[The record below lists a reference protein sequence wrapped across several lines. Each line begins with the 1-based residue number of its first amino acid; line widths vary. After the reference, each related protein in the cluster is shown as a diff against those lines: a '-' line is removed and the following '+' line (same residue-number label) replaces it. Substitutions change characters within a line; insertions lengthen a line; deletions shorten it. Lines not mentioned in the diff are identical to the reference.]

1 MKDLSRTR
9 DFVAGIR
16 RRFFAP
22 LRGTQNDID
31 CQIMHPH
38 AKYFHAFNL
47 FNEQIG
53 PARFKKILSFFG
65 SAQNAWER
73 GSAQDF
79 IKAGL
84 EEPLAREIEL
94 KRPQMDLEKEL
105 QKLTKENIGILTL
118 LDENYPKL
126 LKEIYD
132 PPYIMYIRGALK
144 PEDEFALAIVGT
156 RRLSPYG
163 QQVAA
168 HISRDLAQSG
178 LTIVSG
184 LAHGIDTFAHLAA
197 VQQQKRTIAVVGSS
211 LDSQSL
217 FPPGNRRLAEQ
228 IAQNGAVLSEYPI
241 GSFALKHHFPARN
254 RIISGLS
261 LGTLV
266 VEAPAKSGALITA
279 RHALDQNREV
289 FAIPGSIYSPQSLGP
304 NNLIKIGAKLV
315 SDAQDVLDE
324 LNLKNLAQNI
334 EIRQIVPD
342 NPQEALILQMLSQEP
357 VPVDKIVQETKLE
370 TALVNS
376 TLSLMEMKGKVK
388 NLGGMQYVI
397 AR

>member
-1 MKDLSRTR
+1 MHKD
-9 DFVAGIR
+9 
-16 RRFFAP
+16 
-22 LRGTQNDID
+22 
-31 CQIMHPH
+31 
-38 AKYFHAFNL
+38 AKYFHAFNS

-53 PARFKKILSFFG
+53 PARFKKILGFFG
-65 SAQNAWER
+65 TAENAWKNGR
-73 GSAQDF
+73 AQDF
-79 IKAGL
+79 IQAGL
-84 EEPLAREIEL
+84 EETLAREIES

-105 QKLTKENIGILTL
+105 QKIAKENIGILTL
-118 LDENYPKL
+118 LDEDYPKL

-178 LTIVSG
+178 LTIISG

-211 LDSQSL
+211 LDPQSL

-261 LGTLV
+261 LGTLI

-279 RHALDQNREV
+279 RHALDQNRDV
-289 FAIPGSIYSPQSLGP
+289 FAVPGSIYSANSLGP
-304 NNLIKIGAKLV
+304 NNLIKMGAKLV
-315 SDAQDVLDE
+315 SGAQDILDE
-324 LNLKNLAQNI
+324 LNLKNLVAHI
-334 EIRQIVPD
+334 ETCRIVADTPE
-342 NPQEALILQMLSQEP
+342 EALILKILTHDPLS
-357 VPVDKIVQETKLE
+357 VDKIIQETKLE
-370 TALVNS
+370 TAVANS

-388 NLGGMQYVI
+388 NMGGMQYVL